1 MAQAGNS
8 LNRGWRVFGS
18 RLPPGVRDVDCE
30 SFPSPIA
37 DMGESRLWQI
47 CGSREQERLSS
58 QFAALNVEFV
68 RDAILDAEDSTSVP
82 GPSERR
88 QEIMLGGLLWRE
100 WIGFR
105 DRALRELRRSGDL
118 TKS

>member
-1 MAQAGNS
+1 
-8 LNRGWRVFGS
+8 
-18 RLPPGVRDVDCE
+18 
-30 SFPSPIA
+30 
-37 DMGESRLWQI
+37 MGESRLWQI

-88 QEIMLGGLLWRE
+88 QEIIVGRIALAGVDWLSRSRAARTAPE
-100 WIGFR
+100 RGF
-105 DRALRELRRSGDL
+105 DEELKRKWCRQEIQDGRFSC
-118 TKS
+118 K